1 MFVKLVSGVC
11 LSVKILLTTCHS
23 KKSMKPF
30 LTTSIELLSTR
41 TNIQKK
47 KKKKKE
53 PTFISGEGGGIK
65 QFLTDILIAYREAE
79 IEEKGH
85 FWCLPVRHC
94 VS

>member
-1 MFVKLVSGVC
+1 
-11 LSVKILLTTCHS
+11 
-23 KKSMKPF
+23 MKPF

-41 TNIQKK
+41 TNIH
-47 KKKKKE
+47 
-53 PTFISGEGGGIK
+53 FRGGGGIK
-65 QFLTDILIAYREAE
+65 QFLTDILIGYREAE

>member
-41 TNIQKK
+41 TNIH
-47 KKKKKE
+47 
-53 PTFISGEGGGIK
+53 FRGGGGNQTI
-65 QFLTDILIAYREAE
+65 FN
-79 IEEKGH
+79 
-85 FWCLPVRHC
+85 
-94 VS
+94 